1 VAAKIASNS
10 PKLISNLFPTQTT
23 RSARVES
30 KYTDDLICQGGPI
43 EQENSLG
50 SAVVLGGEKENT
62 YRTTDNET
70 YQ

>member
-50 SAVVLGGEKENT
+50 SRVVLGGEKEKT
-62 YRTTDNET
+62 YRATDNET